1 MDSSYRSDIQN
12 TVPIFCKPLSFDHI
26 IAASVNQR
34 RGRKAQEEEPMR
46 WKDSITLFQA
56 LALGAACVQSA
67 SAQSPEKNQAV
78 YLYEGA
84 DRAQRLAG
92 RARQEGTLV
101 LYTSLATSE
110 SVPLTQAFEKKY
122 GVKIQLW
129 RSLSDQ
135 VVQRVLNEA
144 RARRHNVDV
153 VETNGPELEAL
164 ARERVTARFFS
175 PYIADIPAWGV
186 PAHRMWISDRVD
198 FFVVAFNTVKVRR
211 EELPATYEGFLD
223 PKWKERIGIE
233 ATDQE
238 WLAGLAKHW
247 GEKRALEFVQRL
259 AAVKPDGRKG
269 HVLLSEMVAA
279 GEVPVS
285 LTNYAS
291 NADSMKRRD
300 KPIDWKPVEP
310 VIGRPQA
317 LGLAANAPHPNA
329 ALLFADFLLSPE
341 GQQLFSSM
349 GRFPS
354 SRKGKSNLITFP
366 YMMLDPKVLI
376 DEDEKWLKFWNELV
390 AAK

>member
-1 MDSSYRSDIQN
+1 MEWRR
-12 TVPIFCKPLSFDHI
+12 PIVRCVLQGLILS
-26 IAASVNQR
+26 
-34 RGRKAQEEEPMR
+34 
-46 WKDSITLFQA
+46 
-56 LALGAACVQSA
+56 AACAPIA
-67 SAQSPEKNQAV
+67 SAQSPEKNAVV
-78 YLYEGA
+78 YLYEGG
-84 DRAQRLAG
+84 DRTERLIE

-101 LYTSLATSE
+101 VYTSLATSE

-122 GVKIQLW
+122 GVKVQLW
-129 RSLSDQ
+129 RSLSDA
-135 VVQRVLNEA
+135 VVQRALNEA
-144 RARRHNVDV
+144 KARRHNVDV
-153 VETNGPELEAL
+153 IETNAPELEAL

-186 PAHRMWISDRVD
+186 PPHRMWISDRVD
-198 FFVVAFNTVKVRR
+198 YFVVAFNTAKVRR

-223 PKWKERIGIE
+223 PKWKGRIGLE

-247 GEKRALEFVQRL
+247 GEKRALEFFRGLVAMR
-259 AAVKPDGRKG
+259 PDVRKG

-317 LGLAANAPHPNA
+317 IGLAANAPHPNA
-329 ALLFADFLLSPE
+329 ALLFADFVLSPE
-341 GQQLFSSM
+341 GQQLFNSM

-354 SRKGKSNLITFP
+354 SQKVKSNIGGFP
-366 YMMLDPKVLI
+366 YLMLDPITLI
-376 DEDEKWLKFWNELV
+376 DEDEKWLTFWNELV
-390 AAK
+390 KAK

>member
-1 MDSSYRSDIQN
+1 MEWS
-12 TVPIFCKPLSFDHI
+12 
-26 IAASVNQR
+26 
-34 RGRKAQEEEPMR
+34 G
-46 WKDSITLFQA
+46 SITRCLRRT
-56 LALGAACVQSA
+56 LILCAAYASFA
-67 SAQSPEKNQAV
+67 SAQSPEKNATV

-84 DRAQRLAG
+84 DRSQRLAD
-92 RARQEGTLV
+92 RARNEGALV
-101 LYTSLATSE
+101 VYTSLATSE
-110 SVPLTQAFEKKY
+110 SVPLTQTFEKKY
-122 GVKIQLW
+122 GVKVQLW

-135 VVQRVLNEA
+135 VVQRTLNEA
-144 RARRHNVDV
+144 KARRHNVDV
-153 VETNGPELEAL
+153 IETNAPELEAL

-175 PYIADIPAWGV
+175 PHVADIPSWGV

-198 FFVVAFNTVKVRR
+198 FFVVAFNTTKVRR
-211 EELPATYEGFLD
+211 EELPATYEGFID
-223 PKWKERIGIE
+223 PKWKGRIGLE

-247 GEKRALEFVQRL
+247 GEKRALEFFRKL
-259 AAVKPDGRKG
+259 AAMKPDVRKG

-317 LGLAANAPHPNA
+317 IGLAANAPHPNA
-329 ALLFADFLLSPE
+329 ALLFADFVLSPE
-341 GQQLFSSM
+341 GQQLFNSM

-354 SRKGKSNLITFP
+354 SQKVKSNIGGFP
-366 YMMLDPKVLI
+366 YLMLDPIILI
-376 DEDEKWLKFWNELV
+376 DEDEKWLQHWNELV
-390 AAK
+390 RAK

>member
-1 MDSSYRSDIQN
+1 MGWNGSTIRCL
-12 TVPIFCKPLSFDHI
+12 V
-26 IAASVNQR
+26 A
-34 RGRKAQEEEPMR
+34 
-46 WKDSITLFQA
+46 A
-56 LALGAACVQSA
+56 LALGAACPPFALAQSA
-67 SAQSPEKNQAV
+67 EKNAAV
-78 YLYEGA
+78 YLYEGG

-92 RARQEGTLV
+92 RAREEGTLA

-110 SVPLTQAFEKKY
+110 SVPLTRAFEKKY
-122 GVKIQLW
+122 GIKVELW

-135 VVQRVLNEA
+135 VVQRALNEA
-144 RARRHNVDV
+144 MARRHNVDV

-223 PKWKERIGIE
+223 SKWKGRIGLE

-247 GEKRALEFVQRL
+247 GEKRALEFFRRL
-259 AAVKPDGRKG
+259 AAMKPDVRKG

-329 ALLFADFLLSPE
+329 ALRPRKASS
-341 GQQLFSSM
+341 FSARW
-349 GRFPS
+349 GGFP
-354 SRKGKSNLITFP
+354 P
-366 YMMLDPKVLI
+366 
-376 DEDEKWLKFWNELV
+376 
-390 AAK
+390 AKR

>member
-1 MDSSYRSDIQN
+1 MGWNGSTIRCL
-12 TVPIFCKPLSFDHI
+12 V
-26 IAASVNQR
+26 A
-34 RGRKAQEEEPMR
+34 
-46 WKDSITLFQA
+46 A
-56 LALGAACVQSA
+56 LALSAACPPFALAQSA
-67 SAQSPEKNQAV
+67 EKNAAV
-78 YLYEGA
+78 YLYEGG

-92 RARQEGTLV
+92 RAREEGTLA

-110 SVPLTQAFEKKY
+110 SVPLTRAFEKKY
-122 GVKIQLW
+122 GIKVELW
-129 RSLSDQ
+129 RSLSEQ
-135 VVQRVLNEA
+135 VVQRALNEA

-223 PKWKERIGIE
+223 PKWRGRIGLE

-247 GEKRALEFVQRL
+247 GEKRALEFFRRL
-259 AAVKPDGRKG
+259 AAMKPDVRKG